1 MATFGMFRKT
11 FLISKTEYLNS
22 LMVNSHG
29 PNGTTIAAIFHG
41 ALPSPPSPPRWGVT
55 FFFVNTLLF
64 IIIKKKKNF
73 RLLEHFF
80 LPFFEWGHRIGSL
93 GTL

>member
-41 ALPSPPSPPRWGVT
+41 ALPSPPPLPVGV
-55 FFFVNTLLF
+55 
-64 IIIKKKKNF
+64 
-73 RLLEHFF
+73 
-80 LPFFEWGHRIGSL
+80 
-93 GTL
+93 